1 MKVKVSKTYIFGFI
15 VWILAIFSLIFVHIF
30 LRHSSLKVN
39 KEFLERY
46 QETLAIVKKLPE
58 WEQIN
63 FRLCESTII
72 YLSDNNFYIIGAGHE
87 DEEEELRIK
96 GLIMYKNINID
107 KGNLDNLILER
118 QYNKIIA
125 FGSLTNQ
132 EQLVVNSKQG
142 ALLYRDGQFYLV
154 ADTSALNNI
163 K

>member
-1 MKVKVSKTYIFGFI
+1 MKVKISKTYIFGFI
-15 VWILAIFSLIFVHIF
+15 VWVLAIFSLIFVHIF

-46 QETLAIVKKLPE
+46 QETSSIVKKLPE

-63 FRLCESTII
+63 FRLCESTIV

-96 GLIMYKNINID
+96 GLIIYKNLD
-107 KGNLDNLILER
+107 TSKGDLDNLILER
-118 QYNKIIA
+118 QFNKRIA
-125 FGSLTNQ
+125 FDSLTKQ
-132 EQLVVNSKQG
+132 EQSVVNSIQG